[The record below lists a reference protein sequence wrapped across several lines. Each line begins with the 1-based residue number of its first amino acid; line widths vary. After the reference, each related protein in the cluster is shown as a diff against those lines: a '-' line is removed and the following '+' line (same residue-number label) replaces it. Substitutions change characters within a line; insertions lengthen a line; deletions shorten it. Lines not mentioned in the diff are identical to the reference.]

1 MAPRAFRLL
10 GRAISR
16 ARMITEPMTLH
27 SVVHGTIQL
36 RAHPARH
43 DVERQIGDGDG
54 SSVVLLDQDVMIV
67 FEEALAPKTRPGD
80 TLVDEAG
87 TTWQILRPLSDG
99 GGMLRCAVREVR

>member
-1 MAPRAFRLL
+1 MPPRAFKLL

-27 SVVHGTIQL
+27 SVVHGVVKL
-36 RAHPARH
+36 RAHPARR
-43 DVERQIGDGDG
+43 DVVRQLGEGDAA
-54 SSVVLLDQDVMIV
+54 VELLDQDVMIV

-87 TTWQILRPLSDG
+87 TSWLILKPISDG